1 MPRVKVGAV
10 VAIERSSCWAWS
22 GTPRISIG
30 TDLNISNSDVIC
42 VPHIETIAVG
52 RVAEP
57 DEIAHLAVFLASD
70 NASYITGE
78 ALVASGGMYNGL

>member
-10 VAIERSSCWAWS
+10 VAIERSSCWTWS

-30 TDLNISNSDVIC
+30 TDLNISNGDVIC

-52 RVAEP
+52 RVVDDYILEGHS
-57 DEIAHLAVFLASD
+57 IVSRD
-70 NASYITGE
+70 NFDRVIIL
-78 ALVASGGMYNGL
+78 LVGHYMDV